1 MTTLERATELAGKLE
16 AAGVRATTDPTVV
29 APPCVLFIP
38 PNHRYD
44 VGCGFTATWQ
54 IAALAPAARTAD
66 RNTWATL
73 EQLVSAVEAV
83 VTLENADLVAYIA
96 NGITYPAY
104 LLQWE
109 EALS

>member
-1 MTTLERATELAGKLE
+1 MTTLERANELVGKLE

-54 IAALAPAARTAD
+54 IAAIAPAARTAD

-73 EQLVSAVEAV
+73 EQLVTAVADIAPV
-83 VTLENADLVAYIA
+83 VHADLVAYIA
-96 NGITYPAY
+96 NGVTYPAY
-104 LLQWE
+104 LLEWE